1 MGRPTGRPGG
11 QKILRRTFLAV
22 LVSLLML
29 AGCATDPRSEI
40 EQERAKQ
47 PPLEPAIAALTE
59 GLSRGDLTQ
68 VPTTPD
74 SANSDLQNVL
84 SGMQGLRPKVTAEPD
99 PHRTSSAAEVQ
110 LKFSWPLSS
119 PWEYETKANLTLR
132 DDKWVFVWQPKVMH
146 PKLDGSNRME
156 RQREPG
162 KRGSILG
169 EGGTVLVE
177 DTEVLMLG
185 IDKTK
190 VEEGDPAESARDLAK
205 ILDMNENEYADKVSK
220 ASPKAFVEAKAVPLG
235 ALPEGFYTV
244 DGGDTRTATRPTAT
258 PPGFARAIVGDVTQ
272 ADVATAESSN
282 GTIYPGDYVGTS
294 GLQKTFNSTLRA
306 AGSNKVYLAPRD
318 SEPGSAEPH
327 TATLLAD
334 YPKSEGEAVHTNV
347 NQEMQAAAEA
357 AVNDARTPASVVILR
372 VNDGGVVAAADSPY
386 ARDKTDSLTQQ
397 FSPGLASAPVSQLAL
412 LRSGVGAKDKLDCV
426 RNTNVGGHDFNNS
439 SSDNSRSGEHEL
451 EDIVGRGCT
460 TALANSAQRVQ
471 PQVIADAA
479 ASLGIGKP
487 HDVGLPVSFGKVPV
501 ATDERGKA
509 LQLIGED
516 TFKTSPLALAAMAAS
531 IRSGQTIVPWFAQ
544 GKQPGSD
551 APPLAENEANALRD
565 AMKVGGQQTSVSGL
579 DGVLTGEAEGK
590 EWLVGYD
597 DQYAIAVLT
606 TSDARSSDSARSL
619 ARNALK
625 QQSSDQGKSSSKN
638 SKSSKSK
645 NRRSGN

>member
-1 MGRPTGRPGG
+1 M
-11 QKILRRTFLAV
+11 RRTFLAV
-22 LVSLLML
+22 LVSLFLL

-59 GLSRGDLTQ
+59 ALGRGDLSG

-74 SANSDLQNVL
+74 TANDDLKNVFA
-84 SGMQGLRPKVTAEPD
+84 GMQGLRPTVTAEPD

-110 LKFSWPLSS
+110 LKYSWPLSS
-119 PWEYETKANLTLR
+119 AWEYETKANLTLR
-132 DDKWVFVWQPKVMH
+132 DDQWVFVWQPSAVH

-205 ILDMNENEYADKVSK
+205 ILDINPDEYAAKVTQ
-220 ASPKAFVEAKAVPLG
+220 AAPNAFVDAQAVPLG
-235 ALPEGFYTV
+235 ALPGGFYTV
-244 DGGDTRTATRPTAT
+244 DGGDSRTVTRPTAT

-294 GLQKTFNSTLRA
+294 GLQKTFNPTLRA

-318 SEPGSAEPH
+318 SAPGTGEPH
-327 TATLLAD
+327 SATLLAD
-334 YPKSEGEAVHTNV
+334 YPKSEGESVHSNV
-347 NQEMQAAAEA
+347 NRDIQASAEG

-386 ARDKTDSLTQQ
+386 ARDKTDSLTQE
-397 FSPGLASAPVSQLAL
+397 FSPGLAAAPVAQLAL

-426 RNTNVGGHDFNNS
+426 SSTNVGGHDFNNS
-439 SSDNSRSGEHEL
+439 NTKPSSGQQEL
-451 EDIVGRGCT
+451 EDIIGEGCT

-487 HDVGLPVSFGKVPV
+487 KDVGLPVSWGTIPV
-501 ATDERGKA
+501 ATDDRTKA

-516 TFKTSPLALAAMAAS
+516 TFKTSPFALAAMGAS

-565 AMKVGGQQTSVSGL
+565 AMKVGAQQTSVSGL
-579 DGVLTGEAEGK
+579 DGVLTGEADGK
-590 EWLVGYD
+590 EWLIGYN

-606 TSDARSSDSARSL
+606 TSDARSSDSARNL

-625 QQSSDQGKSSSKN
+625 QQSSSSPTSKATSKSSSKR
-638 SKSSKSK
+638 K
-645 NRRSGN
+645 RGN

>member
-1 MGRPTGRPGG
+1 MSRRTGRPGG
-11 QKILRRTFLAV
+11 QQILRRTILAV

-40 EQERAKQ
+40 ERERAKQ
-47 PPLEPAIAALTE
+47 PPLEPAIAALTD
-59 GLSRGDLTQ
+59 GLSHGDLTQ

-74 SANSDLQNVL
+74 SANADLQNVL
-84 SGMQGLRPKVTAEPD
+84 AGMQGLRPTVTAEPE

-119 PWEYETKANLTLR
+119 PWEYETKANMTLR
-132 DDKWVFVWQPKVMH
+132 DDKWLFVWQPSTVH

-190 VEEGDPAESARDLAK
+190 VEEGDPAASARDLAK
-205 ILDMNENEYADKVSK
+205 ILDMNPNEYADRVTK
-220 ASPKAFVEAKAVPLG
+220 AAPNAFVEAKAVPLG
-235 ALPEGFYTV
+235 ALPGGFYTV

-272 ADVATAESSN
+272 ADVATAESSE

-294 GLQKTFNSTLRA
+294 GLQKTFNPTLRA

-318 SEPGSAEPH
+318 TEPGSGEPH

-334 YPKSEGEAVHTNV
+334 YPKSEGEPVHSNV
-347 NQEMQAAAEA
+347 NQDIQAAAEA
-357 AVNDARTPASVVILR
+357 AVNDARTPASVVVLR
-372 VNDGGVVAAADSPY
+372 VNDGGVVAAADSPF
-386 ARDKTDSLTQQ
+386 ARDKTDSLTQE

-426 RNTNVGGHDFNNS
+426 PGTNVGGHDFNNS
-439 SSDNSRSGEHEL
+439 TSDNSRSGQQEL
-451 EDIVGRGCT
+451 EDIIGRGCT

-479 ASLGIGKP
+479 ASLGIGTP
-487 HDVGLPVSFGKVPV
+487 HDVGLPVSFGTVPV
-501 ATDERGKA
+501 ATDDRGKA
-509 LQLIGED
+509 LQLIGENS
-516 TFKTSPLALAAMAAS
+516 FKTSPLGLAAMGAS

-544 GKQPGSD
+544 GKQPGAD

-565 AMKVGGQQTSVSGL
+565 AMKVGAQQTSVSNL
-579 DGVLTGEAEGK
+579 DGVLTGEADGK
-590 EWLVGYD
+590 EWLVGYN

-606 TSDARSSDSARSL
+606 TTDARSSDSAQNL
-619 ARNALK
+619 AKNALK
-625 QQSSDQGKSSSKN
+625 QPSGSSDQTGKSSSK
-638 SKSSKSK
+638 SSKK
-645 NRRSGN
+645 KRGN